1 MNSELSI
8 FVHVD
13 KEQLCRISISCST
26 TCAQLIIHLSQ
37 EYNVP
42 STTYILDQNN
52 YRIDRQDE
60 ARTLVTEI
68 MNEQKIVRLIYQKTS
83 FKQKDFPHDTENYN
97 AKRKR
102 DSWARNELLSIF
114 EWLWYIS
121 FKPIIIVSI
130 VIIFYYFA
138 YLKIICVQMSFLPI
152 ITMYC
157 PATNLDTIVIP
168 AVSELAEKSAS
179 LADVLTD
186 TDVSAP
192 MRLIQ
197 SKSSLIEIRSRIIYS
212 DIDDSVRLVLG
223 ETLGEL
229 QKDIQ
234 ICADHLTDMLASFG
248 GTLDRL
254 QIYTRYLFDDVSK
267 IIREERHTYQ
277 GQISSTKF

>member
-1 MNSELSI
+1 
-8 FVHVD
+8 
-13 KEQLCRISISCST
+13 
-26 TCAQLIIHLSQ
+26 
-37 EYNVP
+37 
-42 STTYILDQNN
+42 
-52 YRIDRQDE
+52 
-60 ARTLVTEI
+60 
-68 MNEQKIVRLIYQKTS
+68 
-83 FKQKDFPHDTENYN
+83 
-97 AKRKR
+97 
-102 DSWARNELLSIF
+102 
-114 EWLWYIS
+114 
-121 FKPIIIVSI
+121 
-130 VIIFYYFA
+130 
-138 YLKIICVQMSFLPI
+138 
-152 ITMYC
+152 MYC